1 MTTSAA
7 PLPTGVREPSDD
19 GSAPEPLGPRFGAHL
34 TATALASVMQ
44 RNLADEERGAA
55 MPLWF
60 MAFGGTVPVGNVVF
74 GPLMDAI
81 GARWVL
87 AIGAVSAL
95 GLAWWSDLKRLDEED
110 FLPVDHGGEPF
121 RPVNANRLF

>member
-1 MTTSAA
+1 MTTRSVLDDWVLALPAA
-7 PLPTGVREPSDD
+7 G
-19 GSAPEPLGPRFGAHL
+19 AFGFTYFM

-44 RNLADEERGAA
+44 RNLADEQRSAA

-60 MAFGGTVPVGNVVF
+60 MAFGGTVPLGNLAF
-74 GPLMDAI
+74 GPLMDAV

-87 AIGAVSAL
+87 AIGAVSAVA
-95 GLAWWSDLKRLDEED
+95 LAWWSDLKRLDEDD
-110 FLPVDHGGEPF
+110 FLPKDVGGEPF